1 MAVGILFALAGTP
14 LQSFMQKPAELNTRS
29 GDSRMRVLVV
39 DDEHLIAETLC
50 AILNENGF
58 DAVAA
63 HSGVEAIEAVR
74 RTRPDAVLSD
84 VLMPRMTGVEL
95 AIELRKEYPEMK
107 VFLFSG
113 QSATSELMRRA
124 EEDGHHFE
132 LFPKPIHPDE
142 LMARLRGL
150 Y

>member
-1 MAVGILFALAGTP
+1 LAVGILFALAETP
-14 LQSFMQKPAELNTRS
+14 RLFSRNEPEKLDVRS
-29 GDSRMRVLVV
+29 GNGRMRVLVV
-39 DDEHLIAETLC
+39 DDEHLIAETLS

-63 HSGVEAIEAVR
+63 HSGTEAMELALR
-74 RTRPDAVLSD
+74 LRPDAVLTD

-95 AIELRKEYPEMK
+95 AIRLRKDFPQMK
-107 VFLFSG
+107 IYLFSG
-113 QSATSELMRRA
+113 QTATSDLIRQA
-124 EEDGHHFE
+124 EEKGHHFE